1 MEFQKLLEER
11 RSVRKYDGSK
21 KVSKETVCEIISA
34 ASQAPSWKNSQTAR
48 YYCVL
53 SDEMTEKVR
62 TECLPGFNAD
72 RAQGAALIVTTYV
85 SGVAGFNADG
95 VPDNEVGN
103 GWGCYDLG
111 LANENLILKAKE
123 LGLDTLIM
131 GLRDSGKLREMLSIP
146 ENEKVMAVIALGYS
160 DVKPQKPARKSPEDI
175 AKFY

>member
-1 MEFQKLLEER
+1 MEFQQLLEER

-62 TECLPGFNAD
+62 TQCLPQFNAD

-85 SGVAGFNADG
+85 SGVAGFNPDG
-95 VPDNEVGN
+95 IPDNEVGD

-111 LANENLILKAKE
+111 LSNANLILKAKE

-131 GLRDSGKLREMLSIP
+131 GLRDSEKLREILSIAD
-146 ENEKVMAVIALGYS
+146 NEKVMVVIALGYS
-160 DVKPQKPARKSPEDI
+160 DVKPQKPSRKSIEEI
-175 AKFY
+175 AEFF